1 MTPSEL
7 KANILAHDPDS
18 HYFDRKTMQFFGDT
32 MKNYGV
38 RERHIMCD
46 YDRAGNYA
54 PEGALIRVWELYRKQ
69 PVKHG
74 LQKSAFFDAETFEQ
88 VFERSEG

>member
-7 KANILAHDPDS
+7 KANILKHHPNS

-32 MKNYGV
+32 MRNYGV
-38 RERHIMCD
+38 RKAE
-46 YDRAGNYA
+46 
-54 PEGALIRVWELYRKQ
+54 IRGIAVWELYRKM

-74 LQKSAFFDAETFEQ
+74 LKSSAFFRATDFQQ
-88 VFERSEG
+88 VFERR

>member
-7 KANILAHDPDS
+7 KYQIEQSGSNP
-18 HYFDRKTMQFFGDT
+18 YFFTRKTMQFFGDT

-38 RERHIMCD
+38 CSCEIEED
-46 YDRAGNYA
+46 GINV
-54 PEGALIRVWELYRKQ
+54 PSWELYRKR

-74 LQKSAFFDAETFEQ
+74 LQSSAYFRKDNFARIYKRE
-88 VFERSEG
+88 